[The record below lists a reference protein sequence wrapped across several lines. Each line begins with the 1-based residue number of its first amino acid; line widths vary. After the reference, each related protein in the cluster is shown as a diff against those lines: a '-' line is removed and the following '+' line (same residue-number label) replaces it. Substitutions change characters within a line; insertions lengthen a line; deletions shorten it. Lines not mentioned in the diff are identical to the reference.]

1 MAFERRI
8 AGWPVDAV
16 AHSMIA
22 EAAESSVRS

>member
-1 MAFERRI
+1 MAFEHRI
-8 AGWPVDAV
+8 AGRPVNAI